1 MACVYDMGRESSGKQ
16 VCVGSQHERM
26 YSRIR
31 RRFPE
36 LWAEL
41 AYIRQLGG
49 RLSPSAPPCLWRW
62 GPGWAGLL
70 WALLL
75 GERPRAAE
83 ELLLDSWR
91 RKKQEKNKN
100 LIQKQK

>member
-1 MACVYDMGRESSGKQ
+1 MACVYDRRRESSGKQ
-16 VCVGSQHERM
+16 ACVGSQHERM

-91 RKKQEKNKN
+91 RKKQA
-100 LIQKQK
+100 KQEFD